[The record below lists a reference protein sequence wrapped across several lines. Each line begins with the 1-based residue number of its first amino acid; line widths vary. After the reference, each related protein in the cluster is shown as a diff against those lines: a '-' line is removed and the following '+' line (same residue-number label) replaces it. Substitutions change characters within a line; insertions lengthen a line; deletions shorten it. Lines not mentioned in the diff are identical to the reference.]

1 MADARMTQRTDRS
14 LVMRLLVVGA
24 LAVLLVIDVYAN
36 VVGDQSYVAGGE
48 CDGKSCTDPGTGRGY
63 QIAVVLVLVM
73 LVVLAWPAI
82 VRRFNQRL
90 REDGES
96 SHL

>member
-1 MADARMTQRTDRS
+1 MADAHMTQRTDRS
-14 LVMRLLVVGA
+14 LVTRLLVVGA
-24 LAVLLVIDVYAN
+24 LSVLLIINVYAN
-36 VVGDQSYVAGGE
+36 VIGDHSYVAGGE
-48 CDGKSCTDPGTGRGY
+48 CGGQSCTDPGTGRGY

-82 VRRFNQRL
+82 VRRFVQRL